1 MSDPSPAATAP
12 EAAPEVTVTRR
23 DAVGMVTL
31 RGDLADAT
39 LAAAL
44 AAAVEAATGCPL
56 PDTRRIAVSERGA
69 VAWMSPDELMLF
81 TGPAEGPATVA
92 ALDAALA
99 GAHHLA
105 VDVSDARTV
114 FRLEG
119 PGAREVLAKG
129 APVDLHPASFGPG
142 DFRRSRL
149 GQVAAA
155 FWMPAPEVIELMC
168 FRSVAHF
175 VAAWLEQAARPGS
188 LPGHLRTTP
197 S

>member
-1 MSDPSPAATAP
+1 MSDTPVAAAP
-12 EAAPEVTVTRR
+12 EAAITRR
-23 DAVGMVTL
+23 EVVGIVTL
-31 RGDLADAT
+31 RADLADPR
-39 LAAAL
+39 L

-56 PDTRRIAVSERGA
+56 PATRRIEVSARGA

-81 TGPAEGPATVA
+81 TGPTDAPAAVA

-99 GAHHLA
+99 STHHLA
-105 VDVSDARTV
+105 VDVTDARAV

-119 PGAREVLAKG
+119 PGAREVIAKG
-129 APVDLHPASFGPG
+129 APVDLHPAAFGPG

-168 FRSVAHF
+168 FRSVAPF
-175 VAAWLEQAARPGS
+175 VAAWLDQAARPGS
-188 LPGHLRTTP
+188 LPGHLR
-197 S
+197 SR